1 MTTIVKKRQKG
12 DKSEV
17 RKRILNKAS
26 EAFKVHGIKSV
37 HMDDLAV
44 SLGISK
50 RTIYELFHDKE
61 QLLLEVVMRHREEM
75 RVYVEGIASRAE
87 HVLEVII
94 AIYRR
99 EAEDFKTINP
109 QFFKDMKKYPA
120 VLDKLRDSRKEVDSE
135 AVSYLQ
141 KGVEQGIFRADI
153 DFNIIYRVM
162 ATQMDIVINSELSDE
177 FPMIDIYDAVI
188 FLHLRGI
195 TTERGQ
201 RIVDNFFL
209 ELKEKRKL

>member
-17 RKRILNKAS
+17 RKRILDKAS
-26 EAFKVHGIKSV
+26 EAFKVHGIKGV

-99 EAEDFKTINP
+99 EAEDFKTINL

>member
-1 MTTIVKKRQKG
+1 
-12 DKSEV
+12 
-17 RKRILNKAS
+17 
-26 EAFKVHGIKSV
+26 
-37 HMDDLAV
+37 MDDLAV

>member
-17 RKRILNKAS
+17 RKRILDKAS

-37 HMDDLAV
+37 HMDGLAV

-109 QFFKDMKKYPA
+109 QFFKDMKKYPT

>member
-1 MTTIVKKRQKG
+1 MTTVVKKRQKG
-12 DKSEV
+12 DRSEV
-17 RKRILNKAS
+17 RKRIIDKAS
-26 EAFKVHGIKSV
+26 EAFKIHGIKSV
-37 HMDDLAV
+37 HMDGLAV

-61 QLLLEVVMRHREEM
+61 QLLLETVMRHREEM
-75 RVYVEGIASRAE
+75 RAYVESIASRAE

-195 TTERGQ
+195 TTEKGQ
-201 RIVDNFFL
+201 HIVDNFFL

>member
-1 MTTIVKKRQKG
+1 
-12 DKSEV
+12 
-17 RKRILNKAS
+17 
-26 EAFKVHGIKSV
+26 
-37 HMDDLAV
+37 
-44 SLGISK
+44 
-50 RTIYELFHDKE
+50 
-61 QLLLEVVMRHREEM
+61 
-75 RVYVEGIASRAE
+75 
-87 HVLEVII
+87 
-94 AIYRR
+94 
-99 EAEDFKTINP
+99 
-109 QFFKDMKKYPA
+109 MKKYPA

-141 KGVEQGIFRADI
+141 RGVEQGIFRADI

-195 TTERGQ
+195 TTEKGQ